1 MGTGLEIGLLA
12 AGLVTSLVGAG
23 VSYYSTQQAA
33 KTQSA
38 IADYNFQQQQDAIR
52 QQRESTIRALELQTS
67 QLALDQQIK
76 AIEKTNL
83 ATQRST
89 LDFQQQLNDKSLEL
103 KKKQIDQQREIYR
116 SNKENAATEAARI
129 ALENIEKT
137 RRSQKEEEDTISR
150 QRATYAAA
158 GVLMEGT
165 PLAVLGETAALFS
178 LQRSD
183 ETYISRLQYEGRLQ
197 EARAIGL
204 DLAGLDLDEQM
215 LDLQG
220 QLDRSQVNL
229 DKAGLDIAS
238 AGLDIQNTQIGLQ
251 KTLLDLDQYS
261 TQAQFR
267 LSNRQNEI
275 DRMAGKAS
283 AAGTRTAGYASLFSN
298 VGGALSSGAS
308 AYNAISGGTRSN
320 AARDWRSN
328 AISNTPTLTR

>member
-1 MGTGLEIGLLA
+1 MPWLAPVALVVGTVA
-12 AGLVTSLVGAG
+12 SVAGAG
-23 VSYYSTQQAA
+23 YSVYSAQQQA

-38 IADYNFQQQQDAIR
+38 IADYNFQQQQDAIK

-67 QLALDQQIK
+67 QLALDQQVK
-76 AIEKTNL
+76 AIEKTSL
-83 ATQRST
+83 ATKKST

-267 LSNRQNEI
+267 QSNRQNEI

-283 AAGTRTAGYASLFSN
+283 AAGTRNAGYASLFSS
-298 VGGALSSGAS
+298 VGGIASSASSG
-308 AYNAISGGTRSN
+308 YNAIR
-320 AARDWRSN
+320 
-328 AISNTPTLTR
+328 NTPTLTR